1 MSGTQIKMIKHKMR
15 QEDKTHNDE
24 NNQLIETNPELTSI
38 LEVEDKMLK

>member
-1 MSGTQIKMIKHKMR
+1 MSGTQIKIMKHKMR

-24 NNQLIETNPELTSI
+24 NNQLIETKPELTSI

>member
-24 NNQLIETNPELTSI
+24 NNQLIETNPEL
-38 LEVEDKMLK
+38 KLKPKC